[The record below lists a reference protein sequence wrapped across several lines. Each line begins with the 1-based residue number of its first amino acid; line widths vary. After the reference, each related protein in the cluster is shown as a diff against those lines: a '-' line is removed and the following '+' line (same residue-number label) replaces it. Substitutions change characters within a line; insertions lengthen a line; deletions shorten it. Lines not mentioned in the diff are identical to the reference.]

1 LNIKKYV
8 LDTSV
13 IIDKEISKML
23 QIGKIVEDS
32 EIIIPRAVL
41 DELQAQAS
49 TSRDQGLVGLQEIHD
64 IREVCNN
71 KGIKIKF
78 SGERPHYDDILLA
91 KHGRIDSII
100 NELAFKENA
109 ILITGDYVQH
119 LAAQAQG
126 IDSVFVKYNNKITH
140 FKFEKFFSDKTMS
153 IHLKEGVCPYA
164 KIGGPGKFELKRL
177 DEKIITNEYL
187 KEIIKEIYEYNP
199 LNTNKFYEINR
210 EGAAVIQYE
219 KYRITITRSPF
230 SDSTEIT
237 IVRPIVQLSLDDYNL
252 NEKLVRRLEEK
263 AEGIVIAGPPGS
275 GKSTIASSLAEY
287 YTKKGKIVKTFESP
301 RDLQV
306 PKEVTQ
312 YSPLE
317 GSFENAVD
325 LLLLVRP
332 DYTIFDEIRRIKDFN
347 VYADLR
353 LSGVG
358 MIGVIH
364 ANSPIDAVQR
374 FIGKIELGMI
384 PHIIDTI
391 IFLKDGNINKVYEL
405 KLTVK
410 VPSGMVEEDLSRPLV
425 EIFDFENGELE
436 YEIYTYGEENIVV
449 PVKELVEKKRTNV
462 SSNITRLAESKIK
475 DVVRRFDPSADIQI
489 ISDNKVRIKVEKE
502 IIPKIIGRNG
512 STVSELED
520 LLGLRIDIE
529 PKIPVLGRE
538 IDFQINESGSSIV
551 IIADKKEVGSNVGIY
566 INNEFLLSSQIGRK
580 SRIKVDKRSEN
591 GKKLLNAILT
601 SSDIKLFQ
609 NRMINN
615 KEI

>member
-1 LNIKKYV
+1 MNIKKYV
-8 LDTSV
+8 LDTSI

-126 IDSVFVKYNNKITH
+126 IDSVFIKYNNKITH

>member
-1 LNIKKYV
+1 MNIKKYV

-436 YEIYTYGEENIVV
+436 YEIYTYGDENIVV

-615 KEI
+615 K

>member
-1 LNIKKYV
+1 
-8 LDTSV
+8 
-13 IIDKEISKML
+13 ML
-23 QIGKIVEDS
+23 QTGKIVEDS

-64 IREVCNN
+64 IREVCSK

-78 SGERPHYDDILLA
+78 SGDRPHYDDILLA

-126 IDSVFVKYNNKITH
+126 IDSVFIKYNNKITH

-164 KIGGPGKFELKRL
+164 KIGGPGKFELKKL

-187 KEIIKEIYEYNP
+187 KEIIKEIYEHNP
-199 LNTNKFYEINR
+199 LNTNKLYEINR

-219 KYRITITRSPF
+219 KYRITITKSPF

-252 NEKLVRRLEEK
+252 SEKLVKRLEEK

-410 VPSGMVEEDLSRPLV
+410 VPSGMVEEDLARPLV

-462 SSNITRLAESKIK
+462 SSNITKLAVSKIK

-551 IIADKKEVGSNVGIY
+551 IIADKKEIGSNVGIY
-566 INNEFLLSSQIGRK
+566 INNEFLLNSQIGRK

-591 GKKLLNAILT
+591 GKKLLNAILN

>member
-1 LNIKKYV
+1 MNTKKYV
-8 LDTSV
+8 LDTSI

-23 QIGKIVEDS
+23 QSGKIVENS

-49 TSRDQGLVGLQEIHD
+49 TSRDQGFVGLQEIHE
-64 IREVCNN
+64 IRDVCNK
-71 KGIKIKF
+71 KGIKLKF
-78 SGERPHYDDILLA
+78 SGERPDYEDVLLA

-100 NELAFKENA
+100 NEIAFEENA

-119 LAAQAQG
+119 LAALAQG
-126 IDSVFVKYNNKITH
+126 IDSIFIKYNNKITH
-140 FKFEKFFSDKTMS
+140 FKFEKFFSEKTMS

-164 KIGGPGKFELKRL
+164 KIGSPGKFELRRL

-199 LNTNKFYEINR
+199 LNTNKLYEINR
-210 EGAAVIQYE
+210 EGATVIQYE

-237 IVRPIVQLSLDDYNL
+237 IVRPIVQLSLDDYKL
-252 NEKLVRRLEEK
+252 SEKLVRRLEEK

-287 YTKKGKIVKTFESP
+287 YTKKAKIVKTFESP

-391 IFLKDGNINKVYEL
+391 IFIKDGNIKKVYEL

-410 VPSGMVEEDLSRPLV
+410 VPSGMVEEDLARPLV

-449 PVKELVEKKRTNV
+449 PVKELVEKKRTNTG
-462 SSNITRLAESKIK
+462 SNITRLAESKIN
-475 DVVRRFDPSADIQI
+475 DVVKRFDPNADIEI
-489 ISDNKVRIKVEKE
+489 ISDNKVRIKVGKE
-502 IIPKIIGRNG
+502 IVPKIIGKSG
-512 STVSELED
+512 STVSELEK

-529 PKIPVLGRE
+529 PKIPVLGKGV
-538 IDFQINESGSSIV
+538 DFQINESGSSI
-551 IIADKKEVGSNVGIY
+551 IIITDNKEVGSNVGIY

-580 SRIKVDKRSEN
+580 SRIKVDKRSEY

-601 SSDIKLFQ
+601 SSDIKLFK
-609 NRMINN
+609 IG
-615 KEI
+615 

>member
-1 LNIKKYV
+1 MLQ
-8 LDTSV
+8 TG
-13 IIDKEISKML
+13 KML
-23 QIGKIVEDS
+23 VENS

-49 TSRDQGLVGLQEIHD
+49 TNRDQGLVGLQEIHE
-64 IREVCNN
+64 IRDVCNK
-71 KGIKIKF
+71 KGIKINF
-78 SGERPHYDDILLA
+78 SGERPNYDDILLA

-119 LAAQAQG
+119 LAALAQG
-126 IDSVFVKYNNKITH
+126 IDSFFIKYNNKITH

-153 IHLKEGVCPYA
+153 IHLKEGVYPYA
-164 KIGGPGKFELKRL
+164 KIGSPGKFELKRL
-177 DEKIITNEYL
+177 DEKTITNEYL

-210 EGAAVIQYE
+210 EGATVIQYE
-219 KYRITITRSPF
+219 KYRITITKSPF
-230 SDSTEIT
+230 SNTTEIT
-237 IVRPIVQLSLDDYNL
+237 IVRPIVHLSLDDYKL
-252 NEKLVRRLEEK
+252 SEKLLKRLEEK

-287 YTKKGKIVKTFESP
+287 YTKNGKIVKTFESP

-332 DYTIFDEIRRIKDFN
+332 DYTIFDEIRRIKDFT

-410 VPSGMVEEDLSRPLV
+410 VPSGMVEEDLARPLV
-425 EIFDFENGELE
+425 EILDFENGELE
-436 YEIYTYGEENIVV
+436 YEIYTYGEENVVV
-449 PVKELVEKKRTNV
+449 PVKEIVEKKKTNTR
-462 SSNITRLAESKIK
+462 SNITKLAESKIK
-475 DVVRRFDPSADIQI
+475 DVVRRFDPNADIEI
-489 ISDNKVRIKVEKE
+489 ISDNKVRIKVGKE
-502 IIPKIIGRNG
+502 IIPKIIGRSG
-512 STVSELED
+512 STVSELEN

-529 PKIPVLGRE
+529 AKTTVLEKE
-538 IDFQINESGSSIV
+538 IDFQINESGSSI
-551 IIADKKEVGSNVGIY
+551 IIITDKKEVGSNVGIY
-566 INNEFLLSSQIGRK
+566 INNEFLSSSQIGRK
-580 SRIKVDKRSEN
+580 SRIKVDKRSES

-601 SSDIKLFQ
+601 SSNIKLLKQ
-609 NRMINN
+609 VD
-615 KEI
+615 K

>member
-1 LNIKKYV
+1 MNPKKYV
-8 LDTSV
+8 LDSSV
-13 IIDKEISKML
+13 IIDKEISKIL
-23 QIGKIVEDS
+23 QTGKIVVENS

-49 TSRDQGLVGLQEIHD
+49 TSRDQGLVGLQEIHE
-64 IREVCNN
+64 IRQVCNK

-78 SGERPHYDDILLA
+78 SGERPDYDDILLA

-100 NELAFKENA
+100 NELAFNEKA

-119 LAAQAQG
+119 LAALAQG
-126 IDSVFVKYNNKITH
+126 IESVFIKYNNKITH
-140 FKFEKFFSDKTMS
+140 FKFEKFFTDKTMS
-153 IHLKEGVCPYA
+153 IHLKEGVYPYA
-164 KIGGPGKFELKRL
+164 KIGSPGKFELKKL

-210 EGAAVIQYE
+210 EGATVIQYE
-219 KYRITITRSPF
+219 KYRITITKSPF

-237 IVRPIVQLSLDDYNL
+237 IVRPIVHLSLDDYKL
-252 NEKLVRRLEEK
+252 SEKLLKRLEEK

-275 GKSTIASSLAEY
+275 GKSTLASSLAEY
-287 YTKKGKIVKTFESP
+287 YTKKEKIVKTFESP

-332 DYTIFDEIRRIKDFN
+332 DYTIFDEIRRFKDFN

-410 VPSGMVEEDLSRPLV
+410 VPSGMIEEDLARPLV
-425 EIFDFENGELE
+425 EIFDFQNGELE

-449 PVKELVEKKRTNV
+449 PVKEIGDKKKTNTP
-462 SSNITRLAESKIK
+462 SNITRLAEAKIK
-475 DVVRRFDPSADIQI
+475 DVVRRFDPNAEIEI
-489 ISDNKVRIKVEKE
+489 ISDNKVRVKVGKE
-502 IIPKIIGRNG
+502 IIPKIIGRSG
-512 STVSELED
+512 STVSELEN

-529 PKIPVLGRE
+529 AKPPVHDKE
-538 IDFQINESGSSIV
+538 MDFQINESGSSI
-551 IIADKKEVGSNVGIY
+551 IISADKKEVGSNVGIY
-566 INNEFLLSSQIGRK
+566 INNQFLLSSQIGRK
-580 SRIKVDKRSEN
+580 SRIKVDKRSEY
-591 GKKLLNAILT
+591 GKKLLNAIST
-601 SSDIKLFQ
+601 SSDIKLLKQ
-609 NRMINN
+609 VD
-615 KEI
+615 K

>member
-1 LNIKKYV
+1 MSTKKYV

-23 QIGKIVEDS
+23 QTGKMLVENS

-49 TSRDQGLVGLQEIHD
+49 TNRDQGLVGLQEIHE
-64 IREVCNN
+64 IRDVCNK
-71 KGIKIKF
+71 KGIKINF
-78 SGERPHYDDILLA
+78 SGERPGYDDILLA

-119 LAAQAQG
+119 LAALAQG
-126 IDSVFVKYNNKITH
+126 IESFFIKFNNKITH

-153 IHLKEGVCPYA
+153 IHLKEGVYPYA
-164 KIGGPGKFELKRL
+164 KIGSPGKFELKRL
-177 DEKIITNEYL
+177 DEKTITNEYL

-210 EGAAVIQYE
+210 EGATVIQYE
-219 KYRITITRSPF
+219 KYRITITKSPF
-230 SDSTEIT
+230 SNTTEIT
-237 IVRPIVQLSLDDYNL
+237 IVRPIVHLSLDDYKL
-252 NEKLVRRLEEK
+252 SEKLLKRLEEK

-287 YTKKGKIVKTFESP
+287 YTKNAKIVKTFESP

-332 DYTIFDEIRRIKDFN
+332 DYTIFDEIRRIKDFT

-410 VPSGMVEEDLSRPLV
+410 VPSGMVEEDLARPLV
-425 EIFDFENGELE
+425 EILDFENGELE

-449 PVKELVEKKRTNV
+449 PVKEIVEKKKTNT
-462 SSNITRLAESKIK
+462 SSNITKLAESKIK
-475 DVVRRFDPSADIQI
+475 DVVRRFDPNADIEI
-489 ISDNKVRIKVEKE
+489 ISDNKVRIKVGKE
-502 IIPKIIGRNG
+502 VIPKIIGRSG
-512 STVSELED
+512 STVSELEN

-529 PKIPVLGRE
+529 AKTTVLEKE
-538 IDFQINESGSSIV
+538 IDFQINESGSSI
-551 IIADKKEVGSNVGIY
+551 IIITDKKEVGSNVGIY
-566 INNEFLLSSQIGRK
+566 TNNEFLLSSQIGRK
-580 SRIKVDKRSEN
+580 SRIKVDKRSEY

-601 SSDIKLFQ
+601 SSNIKLLKQ
-609 NRMINN
+609 VD
-615 KEI
+615 K

>member
-1 LNIKKYV
+1 
-8 LDTSV
+8 
-13 IIDKEISKML
+13 
-23 QIGKIVEDS
+23 
-32 EIIIPRAVL
+32 PRAVL

-49 TSRDQGLVGLQEIHD
+49 TSRDQGFVGLQEIHE
-64 IREVCNN
+64 IRDVCNK
-71 KGIKIKF
+71 KGIKLKF
-78 SGERPHYDDILLA
+78 SGERPDYDDVLLA

-100 NELAFKENA
+100 NELAFEENA

-119 LAAQAQG
+119 LAALAQG
-126 IDSVFVKYNNKITH
+126 IESIFIKYNNKITH
-140 FKFEKFFSDKTMS
+140 FKFEKFFSEKTMS

-164 KIGGPGKFELKRL
+164 KIGSPGKFELRRL

-199 LNTNKFYEINR
+199 LNTNKLYEINR
-210 EGAAVIQYE
+210 EGATVIQYG

-237 IVRPIVQLSLDDYNL
+237 IVRPIVQLSLDDYKL
-252 NEKLVRRLEEK
+252 SEKLVRRLEEK

-287 YTKKGKIVKTFESP
+287 YTKKAKIVKTFESP

-391 IFLKDGNINKVYEL
+391 IFLKDGNIKKVYEL

-410 VPSGMVEEDLSRPLV
+410 VPSGMVEEDLARPLV

-449 PVKELVEKKRTNV
+449 PVKELVEKKRTNTG
-462 SSNITRLAESKIK
+462 SNITRLAESKIN
-475 DVVRRFDPSADIQI
+475 DVVKRFDPNADIEI
-489 ISDNKVRIKVEKE
+489 ISDNKVRIKVGKE
-502 IIPKIIGRNG
+502 IIPKIIGKSG
-512 STVSELED
+512 STVSELEK

-529 PKIPVLGRE
+529 PKIPVLGKGV
-538 IDFQINESGSSIV
+538 DFQINESGSSIIV
-551 IIADKKEVGSNVGIY
+551 ITDNKEVGSNVGIY

-580 SRIKVDKRSEN
+580 SRIKVDKRSEY

-601 SSDIKLFQ
+601 SSDIKLF
-609 NRMINN
+609 
-615 KEI
+615 KTG

>member
-1 LNIKKYV
+1 
-8 LDTSV
+8 
-13 IIDKEISKML
+13 ML
-23 QIGKIVEDS
+23 QTGKIVEDS

-64 IREVCNN
+64 IREVCYK

-109 ILITGDYVQH
+109 TLITGDYVQH

-126 IDSVFVKYNNKITH
+126 IDSVFIKYNNKITH

-153 IHLKEGVCPYA
+153 IHLKEGVFPYA

-219 KYRITITRSPF
+219 KYRITITKSPF

-252 NEKLVRRLEEK
+252 SEKLVKRLEEK

-410 VPSGMVEEDLSRPLV
+410 VPSGMVEEDLARPLV

>member
-1 LNIKKYV
+1 MNIKKYV

-41 DELQAQAS
+41 DELQSQAS

-126 IDSVFVKYNNKITH
+126 IDSVFVRYNNKITH

-317 GSFENAVD
+317 GRFENAVD

-436 YEIYTYGEENIVV
+436 YEIYTYGDENIVV

-609 NRMINN
+609 NRMLNN

>member
-1 LNIKKYV
+1 MNTKKYV
-8 LDTSV
+8 LDTSI

-23 QIGKIVEDS
+23 QSGKIVENS

-49 TSRDQGLVGLQEIHD
+49 TSRDQGFVGLQEIHE
-64 IREVCNN
+64 IRDVCNK
-71 KGIKIKF
+71 KGIKLKF
-78 SGERPHYDDILLA
+78 SGERPDYDDVLLA

-100 NELAFKENA
+100 NELAFEENA

-119 LAAQAQG
+119 LAALAQG
-126 IDSVFVKYNNKITH
+126 IDSIFIKYNNKITH
-140 FKFEKFFSDKTMS
+140 FKFEKFFSEKTMS

-164 KIGGPGKFELKRL
+164 KIGSPGKFELRRL

-199 LNTNKFYEINR
+199 LNTNKLYEINR
-210 EGAAVIQYE
+210 EGATVIQYE

-237 IVRPIVQLSLDDYNL
+237 IVRPIVQLSLDDYKL
-252 NEKLVRRLEEK
+252 SEKLVRRLEEK

-287 YTKKGKIVKTFESP
+287 YTKKAKIVKTFESP

-391 IFLKDGNINKVYEL
+391 IFLKDGNIKKVYEL

-410 VPSGMVEEDLSRPLV
+410 VPSGMVEEDLARPLV

-449 PVKELVEKKRTNV
+449 PVKELVEKKRTNTG
-462 SSNITRLAESKIK
+462 SNITRLAESKIN
-475 DVVRRFDPSADIQI
+475 DVVKRFDPNADIEI
-489 ISDNKVRIKVEKE
+489 ISDNKVRIKVGKE
-502 IIPKIIGRNG
+502 IIPKIIGKSG
-512 STVSELED
+512 STVSELEK

-529 PKIPVLGRE
+529 PKIPVLGKGV
-538 IDFQINESGSSIV
+538 DFQINESGSSI
-551 IIADKKEVGSNVGIY
+551 IIITDNKEVGSNVGIY

-580 SRIKVDKRSEN
+580 SRIKVDKRSEY

-601 SSDIKLFQ
+601 SADIKLF
-609 NRMINN
+609 
-615 KEI
+615 KTGS

>member
-1 LNIKKYV
+1 
-8 LDTSV
+8 
-13 IIDKEISKML
+13 ML
-23 QIGKIVEDS
+23 QTGKMVVENS

-49 TSRDQGLVGLQEIHD
+49 TSRDQGLVGLQEIYE
-64 IREVCNN
+64 IRDVCKK

-78 SGERPHYDDILLA
+78 SGEKPDYDDILLA

-100 NELAFKENA
+100 NELAFNENA

-119 LAAQAQG
+119 LAALAQG
-126 IDSVFVKYNNKITH
+126 IESVFIKYNNKITH
-140 FKFEKFFSDKTMS
+140 FKFEKFFSHKTMS
-153 IHLKEGVCPYA
+153 IHLKEGVYPYA
-164 KIGGPGKFELKRL
+164 KIGSPGKFELKRL

-210 EGAAVIQYE
+210 EGATVIQYE
-219 KYRITITRSPF
+219 KYRITITKSPF

-237 IVRPIVQLSLDDYNL
+237 IVRPIVHLSLDDYKL
-252 NEKLVRRLEEK
+252 SEKLLKRLGEK

-287 YTKKGKIVKTFESP
+287 YTKKCKIVQTLESP

-332 DYTIFDEIRRIKDFN
+332 DYTIFDEIRRIRDFT

-391 IFLKDGNINKVYEL
+391 IFLKDGNIKKVYEL

-410 VPSGMVEEDLSRPLV
+410 VPSGMVEEDLARPLV

-449 PVKELVEKKRTNV
+449 PVKEIVEKKKTNTT
-462 SSNITRLAESKIK
+462 SNITRLAEAKIK
-475 DVVRRFDPSADIQI
+475 DVVRRFDPSADIEI
-489 ISDNKVRIKVEKE
+489 ISDNKVRVKVGKE
-502 IIPKIIGRNG
+502 IIPKIIGRSG
-512 STVSELED
+512 STVSELEN

-529 PKIPVLGRE
+529 AKTPVLDKEKE
-538 IDFQINESGSSIV
+538 IDFQINESGSSI
-551 IIADKKEVGSNVGIY
+551 IISPDKKEVGSNVGIY
-566 INNEFLLSSQIGRK
+566 INNEFLLSSKIGRK
-580 SRIKVDKRSEN
+580 SRIKVDKRSEY
-591 GKKLLNAILT
+591 GKKLLNAISK
-601 SSDIKLFQ
+601 SSDIKLFKQ
-609 NRMINN
+609 MDN
-615 KEI
+615 

>member
-1 LNIKKYV
+1 
-8 LDTSV
+8 
-13 IIDKEISKML
+13 ML
-23 QIGKIVEDS
+23 QTGKILDENS

-49 TSRDQGLVGLQEIHD
+49 TNRDQGLVGLQEIHE
-64 IREVCNN
+64 IRGVCNK
-71 KGIKIKF
+71 KGIKINF
-78 SGERPHYDDILLA
+78 FGERPAYDDILLA

-119 LAAQAQG
+119 LAALAQG
-126 IDSVFVKYNNKITH
+126 IDSIFIKYNNKITH

-153 IHLKEGVCPYA
+153 IHLKEGVYPYA
-164 KIGGPGKFELKRL
+164 KIGSPGKFELKRL
-177 DEKIITNEYL
+177 DEKIITNDYL

-210 EGAAVIQYE
+210 EGATVIQYE
-219 KYRITITRSPF
+219 KYRITITKSPF

-237 IVRPIVQLSLDDYNL
+237 IVRPIVHLSLDDYKL
-252 NEKLVRRLEEK
+252 SEKLLKRLEEK

-287 YTKKGKIVKTFESP
+287 YTKKEKIVKTFESP

-347 VYADLR
+347 VFADLR

-410 VPSGMVEEDLSRPLV
+410 VPSGMVEEDLARPLV

-449 PVKELVEKKRTNV
+449 PVKEIVEKKSTNT
-462 SSNITRLAESKIK
+462 SSNIIRLAESKIK
-475 DVVRRFDPSADIQI
+475 DVVRRFDPNADIEI
-489 ISDNKVRIKVEKE
+489 ISDNKVRIKVGKE
-502 IIPKIIGRNG
+502 IIPKIIGRSG
-512 STVSELED
+512 STVSELENQ
-520 LLGLRIDIE
+520 LGVRIDIE
-529 PKIPVLGRE
+529 AKTPVLE
-538 IDFQINESGSSIV
+538 KKIDFQINESGSSII

-580 SRIKVDKRSEN
+580 SRIKVDKRSEY

-601 SSDIKLFQ
+601 SSDIKLF
-609 NRMINN
+609 
-615 KEI
+615 KTSG

>member
-1 LNIKKYV
+1 MNIKKYV

-410 VPSGMVEEDLSRPLV
+410 VPSGMVEEDLARPLV

-436 YEIYTYGEENIVV
+436 YEIYTYGDENIVV

>member
-1 LNIKKYV
+1 MNIKKYV

-436 YEIYTYGEENIVV
+436 YEIYTYGDENIVV

>member
-1 LNIKKYV
+1 FN
-8 LDTSV
+8 
-13 IIDKEISKML
+13 
-23 QIGKIVEDS
+23 
-32 EIIIPRAVL
+32 
-41 DELQAQAS
+41 
-49 TSRDQGLVGLQEIHD
+49 
-64 IREVCNN
+64 
-71 KGIKIKF
+71 
-78 SGERPHYDDILLA
+78 
-91 KHGRIDSII
+91 
-100 NELAFKENA
+100 ENA

-119 LAAQAQG
+119 LAALAQG
-126 IDSVFVKYNNKITH
+126 IESVFIKYNNKITH
-140 FKFEKFFSDKTMS
+140 FKFEKFFSHKTMS
-153 IHLKEGVCPYA
+153 IHLKEGVYPYA
-164 KIGGPGKFELKRL
+164 KIGSPGKFELKRL

-210 EGAAVIQYE
+210 EGATVIQYE
-219 KYRITITRSPF
+219 KYRITITKSPF

-237 IVRPIVQLSLDDYNL
+237 IVRPIVHLSLDDYKL
-252 NEKLVRRLEEK
+252 SEKLLKRLEEK

-287 YTKKGKIVKTFESP
+287 YTKKEKIVKTFESP

-332 DYTIFDEIRRIKDFN
+332 DYTIFDEIRRLKDFN

-410 VPSGMVEEDLSRPLV
+410 VPSGMVEEDLARPLV

-449 PVKELVEKKRTNV
+449 PVKEIVEKKKTNTT
-462 SSNITRLAESKIK
+462 SNITRLAEAKIK
-475 DVVRRFDPSADIQI
+475 DVVRRFDPSADIEI
-489 ISDNKVRIKVEKE
+489 ISDNKVRVKVGKE
-502 IIPKIIGRNG
+502 IIPKIIGRSG
-512 STVSELED
+512 STVSELEN

-529 PKIPVLGRE
+529 AKTPVLDKEKE
-538 IDFQINESGSSIV
+538 IDFQINESGSSI
-551 IIADKKEVGSNVGIY
+551 IISADKKEVGSNVGIY
-566 INNEFLLSSQIGRK
+566 INNEFLLSSKIGRK
-580 SRIKVDKRSEN
+580 SRIKVDKRSEY
-591 GKKLLNAILT
+591 GKKLLNAISK
-601 SSDIKLFQ
+601 SSDIKLFKQ
-609 NRMINN
+609 MD
-615 KEI
+615 K

>member
-1 LNIKKYV
+1 
-8 LDTSV
+8 
-13 IIDKEISKML
+13 ML
-23 QIGKIVEDS
+23 QTGKIVEDS

-64 IREVCNN
+64 IREVCSK

-78 SGERPHYDDILLA
+78 SGDRPHYDDILLA

-126 IDSVFVKYNNKITH
+126 IDSVFIKYNNKITH

-164 KIGGPGKFELKRL
+164 KIGGPGKFELKKL

-187 KEIIKEIYEYNP
+187 KEIIKEIYEHNP
-199 LNTNKFYEINR
+199 LNTNKLYEINR

-219 KYRITITRSPF
+219 KYRITITKSPF

-252 NEKLVRRLEEK
+252 SEKLVKRLEEK

-410 VPSGMVEEDLSRPLV
+410 VPSGMVEEDLARPLV

-462 SSNITRLAESKIK
+462 SSNITKLAISKIK

-566 INNEFLLSSQIGRK
+566 INNEFLLNSQIGRK

-591 GKKLLNAILT
+591 GKKLLNAILN

>member
-1 LNIKKYV
+1 MLQ
-8 LDTSV
+8 TG
-13 IIDKEISKML
+13 KML
-23 QIGKIVEDS
+23 VENS

-49 TSRDQGLVGLQEIHD
+49 TNRDQGLVGLQEIHE
-64 IREVCNN
+64 IRDVCNK
-71 KGIKIKF
+71 KGIKINF
-78 SGERPHYDDILLA
+78 SGERPGYDDILLA

-119 LAAQAQG
+119 LAALAQG
-126 IDSVFVKYNNKITH
+126 IESFFIKFNNKITH

-153 IHLKEGVCPYA
+153 IHLKEGVYPYA
-164 KIGGPGKFELKRL
+164 KIGSPGKFELKQL
-177 DEKIITNEYL
+177 DEKTITNEYL

-210 EGAAVIQYE
+210 EGATVIQYE
-219 KYRITITRSPF
+219 KYRITITKSPF
-230 SDSTEIT
+230 SNTTEIT
-237 IVRPIVQLSLDDYNL
+237 IVRPIVHLSLDDYKL
-252 NEKLVRRLEEK
+252 SEKLLKRLEEK

-287 YTKKGKIVKTFESP
+287 YTKNAKIVKTFESP

-332 DYTIFDEIRRIKDFN
+332 DYTIFDEIRRIKDFT

-410 VPSGMVEEDLSRPLV
+410 VPSGMVEEDLARPLV
-425 EIFDFENGELE
+425 EILDFENGELE

-449 PVKELVEKKRTNV
+449 PVKEIVEKKKTNT
-462 SSNITRLAESKIK
+462 SSNITKLAESKIK
-475 DVVRRFDPSADIQI
+475 DVVRRFDPNADIEI
-489 ISDNKVRIKVEKE
+489 ISDNKVRIKVGKE
-502 IIPKIIGRNG
+502 VIPKIIGRSG
-512 STVSELED
+512 STVSELEN

-529 PKIPVLGRE
+529 AKTTVLEKE
-538 IDFQINESGSSIV
+538 IDFQINESGSSI
-551 IIADKKEVGSNVGIY
+551 IIITDKKEVGSNVGIY
-566 INNEFLLSSQIGRK
+566 TNNEFLLSSQIGRK
-580 SRIKVDKRSEN
+580 SRIKVDKRSEY

-601 SSDIKLFQ
+601 SSNIKLLKQ
-609 NRMINN
+609 VD
-615 KEI
+615 K

>member
-1 LNIKKYV
+1 MNTKKYV

-23 QIGKIVEDS
+23 QTGKMVVENS

-49 TSRDQGLVGLQEIHD
+49 TSRDQGLVGLQEIYE
-64 IREVCNN
+64 IRDVCNK

-78 SGERPHYDDILLA
+78 SGEKPDYDDILLA

-100 NELAFKENA
+100 NELAFNENA

-119 LAAQAQG
+119 LAALAQG
-126 IDSVFVKYNNKITH
+126 IESVFIKYNNKITH
-140 FKFEKFFSDKTMS
+140 FKFEKFFSHKTMS
-153 IHLKEGVCPYA
+153 IHLKEGVYPYA
-164 KIGGPGKFELKRL
+164 KIGSPGKFELKRL

-210 EGAAVIQYE
+210 EGATVIQYE
-219 KYRITITRSPF
+219 KYRITITKSPF

-237 IVRPIVQLSLDDYNL
+237 IVRPIVHLSLDDYKL
-252 NEKLVRRLEEK
+252 SEKLLKRLEEK

-287 YTKKGKIVKTFESP
+287 YTKKEKIVKTFESP

-332 DYTIFDEIRRIKDFN
+332 DYTIFDEIRRLKDFN

-410 VPSGMVEEDLSRPLV
+410 VPSGMVEED
-425 EIFDFENGELE
+425 
-436 YEIYTYGEENIVV
+436 
-449 PVKELVEKKRTNV
+449 
-462 SSNITRLAESKIK
+462 SS
-475 DVVRRFDPSADIQI
+475 
-489 ISDNKVRIKVEKE
+489 
-502 IIPKIIGRNG
+502 
-512 STVSELED
+512 
-520 LLGLRIDIE
+520 
-529 PKIPVLGRE
+529 
-538 IDFQINESGSSIV
+538 
-551 IIADKKEVGSNVGIY
+551 
-566 INNEFLLSSQIGRK
+566 
-580 SRIKVDKRSEN
+580 
-591 GKKLLNAILT
+591 
-601 SSDIKLFQ
+601 
-609 NRMINN
+609 
-615 KEI
+615 

>member
-1 LNIKKYV
+1 LNTKKYV

-23 QIGKIVEDS
+23 QTGKMLVENS

-49 TSRDQGLVGLQEIHD
+49 TNRDQGLVGLQEIHE
-64 IREVCNN
+64 IRDVCNK
-71 KGIKIKF
+71 KGIKINF
-78 SGERPHYDDILLA
+78 SGERPDYDDILLA

-119 LAAQAQG
+119 LAALAQG
-126 IDSVFVKYNNKITH
+126 IDSVFIKYNNKITH

-153 IHLKEGVCPYA
+153 IHLKEGVHPYA
-164 KIGGPGKFELKRL
+164 KIGSPGKFELKRL

-187 KEIIKEIYEYNP
+187 KDIIKEIYEYNP

-210 EGAAVIQYE
+210 EGATVIQYE
-219 KYRITITRSPF
+219 KYRITITKSPF

-237 IVRPIVQLSLDDYNL
+237 IVRPIVHLSLDDYKL
-252 NEKLVRRLEEK
+252 SEKLLKRLGEK

-332 DYTIFDEIRRIKDFN
+332 DYTIFDEIRRIRDFT

-410 VPSGMVEEDLSRPLV
+410 VPSGMVEEDLARPLV
-425 EIFDFENGELE
+425 EILDFENGELE

-449 PVKELVEKKRTNV
+449 PVKEIVEKKKTNT
-462 SSNITRLAESKIK
+462 SNHITKLAESKIK
-475 DVVRRFDPSADIQI
+475 DVVRRFDPSADIEI
-489 ISDNKVRIKVEKE
+489 ISDNKVKIKVGKE
-502 IIPKIIGRNG
+502 IIPKIIGRSG
-512 STVSELED
+512 STVSELEN

-529 PKIPVLGRE
+529 AKTPVLE
-538 IDFQINESGSSIV
+538 KEVDFQINESGTSI
-551 IIADKKEVGSNVGIY
+551 IIITHKKEVGSNVGIY

-591 GKKLLNAILT
+591 GKKLLNAIVT
-601 SSDIKLFQ
+601 SSDIKLLKQ
-609 NRMINN
+609 GG
-615 KEI
+615 

>member
-1 LNIKKYV
+1 MNIKKYV
-8 LDTSV
+8 LDTSI

-23 QIGKIVEDS
+23 QTGKIVEDS

-126 IDSVFVKYNNKITH
+126 IDSVFIKYNNKITH

-164 KIGGPGKFELKRL
+164 KIGSPGKFELKRL

-219 KYRITITRSPF
+219 KYRITITKPPF

-410 VPSGMVEEDLSRPLV
+410 VPSGMVEEDLARPLV

-462 SSNITRLAESKIK
+462 GSNITRLAESKIK
-475 DVVRRFDPSADIQI
+475 DVVRRFDPSSDIQI

-538 IDFQINESGSSIV
+538 INFQINESGSSIV